1 MLFAHVRVN
10 IALKFAQRVVHAS
23 FYPSTNLNFFRNG
36 CQISILLISCNP
48 KVLQTYALK
57 LTHNENLETTS
68 QSSFSRARPSS
79 CHWFIELHSIL
90 YWDRFALSFKTS
102 HAELVQECWDT
113 KEVRRKYVYPLFFF
127 FHHRLFFLLHQ
138 WFSFSVFI
146 ISFHEEANFSFLT
159 LQK

>member
-1 MLFAHVRVN
+1 MLELTLHWSLLNEWYTPASIHLKIWIFFAM
-10 IALKFAQRVVHAS
+10 VVKS
-23 FYPSTNLNFFRNG
+23 GFYLFLAILRFCKPTPWNWLTMKTLRQLPNPRFPS
-36 CQISILLISCNP
+36 
-48 KVLQTYALK
+48 
-57 LTHNENLETTS
+57 
-68 QSSFSRARPSS
+68 ARPSS

>member
-36 CQISILLISCNP
+36 CQIRILLISCNP

-68 QSSFSRARPSS
+68 QSSFSRAVVIGSSS
-79 CHWFIELHSIL
+79 CI
-90 YWDRFALSFKTS
+90 LSFT
-102 HAELVQECWDT
+102 ETDLLLVS
-113 KEVRRKYVYPLFFF
+113 KRRML
-127 FHHRLFFLLHQ
+127 
-138 WFSFSVFI
+138 S
-146 ISFHEEANFSFLT
+146 
-159 LQK
+159 

>member
-1 MLFAHVRVN
+1 MLELTLHWSLLNEWYTPASIHLQIWIFFAM
-10 IALKFAQRVVHAS
+10 VVKS
-23 FYPSTNLNFFRNG
+23 GFYLFLAILRFCKPTPWNWLTMKTLRQLPNPRFPS
-36 CQISILLISCNP
+36 
-48 KVLQTYALK
+48 
-57 LTHNENLETTS
+57 
-68 QSSFSRARPSS
+68 ARPSS

-146 ISFHEEANFSFLT
+146 ISFHEETNFSFLT

>member
-1 MLFAHVRVN
+1 MLELTLHWSLLNEWYTPASIHLQIWIFFAMVVKSGFYLFLAILRFCKPTPWN
-10 IALKFAQRVVHAS
+10 WLTMKTLRQLPNPRFPALDPRVVIGS
-23 FYPSTNLNFFRNG
+23 
-36 CQISILLISCNP
+36 
-48 KVLQTYALK
+48 
-57 LTHNENLETTS
+57 
-68 QSSFSRARPSS
+68 SS
-79 CHWFIELHSIL
+79 CIL
-90 YWDRFALSFKTS
+90 SFTETDLLSFKTS